1 MSFRLTVTSS
11 ILNKQARKTKLL
23 ISFKTSMKT
32 TTTTSLFSKFPT
44 KGRVA
49 ALWLAAASA
58 LTGCGDIFE
67 PTISEICESH
77 SEICLDLSL
86 DARCRAERAE
96 IIRLRYYNQD
106 SIDEAYK
113 YPLLLHFEE
122 YLVCVEEAQHIEHVK
137 RKGKEAT
144 RLKGVITAQREI
156 KRLSRET
163 KNSLDPY
170 LSYYHWTRYN
180 DKDAFHRFER
190 YAASNRVSDPKLLVE
205 LASVQIKTDQERT
218 VNTLYRAL
226 SLYTDSDNIDV
237 SIFYSLASMG
247 MDKDNFRLA
256 YVWYGVA
263 EYYDERLNETQR
275 MQLGKKYALP
285 VEILDNIVDEIVS
298 SLNSATFDAD
308 SLKLHKI

>member
-1 MSFRLTVTSS
+1 M
-11 ILNKQARKTKLL
+11 L
-23 ISFKTSMKT
+23 ISFKTPMKT
-32 TTTTSLFSKFPT
+32 PKTERLFSKFPT
-44 KGRVA
+44 KGPIATLLLVA
-49 ALWLAAASA
+49 ATT
-58 LTGCGDIFE
+58 LTGCDDLFE
-67 PTISEICESH
+67 PTISEICESN

-106 SIDEAYK
+106 SKDEAYK
-113 YPLLLHFEE
+113 YPLLLNFEE
-122 YLVCVEEAQHIEHVK
+122 YLTCVEEVQHIEHVK

-190 YAASNRVSDPKLLVE
+190 YAASNRVSDPKLLVA
-205 LASVQIKTDQERT
+205 LASVQIKSDPERT
-218 VNTLYRAL
+218 IDTLYRAL
-226 SLYTDSDNIDV
+226 SLYTNSDDIDV

-247 MDKDNFRLA
+247 MSSDNHRLA

-263 EYYDERLNETQR
+263 ENYDERINETQR
-275 MQLGKKYALP
+275 EHLGQKYALP
-285 VEILDNIVDEIVS
+285 VEILDSIVDEIVS
-298 SLNSATFDAD
+298 SLNSTTFNAA
-308 SLKLHKI
+308 SLKLDKL

>member
-1 MSFRLTVTSS
+1 M
-11 ILNKQARKTKLL
+11 

-32 TTTTSLFSKFPT
+32 TVTESLFSKFPT
-44 KGRVA
+44 KVGIA
-49 ALWLAAASA
+49 TLWLSVTS
-58 LTGCGDIFE
+58 LTGCGDLFE

-77 SEICLDLSL
+77 SEICTDLSL

-106 SIDEAYK
+106 SKDEAYK
-113 YPLLLHFEE
+113 YPLLLNFEE
-122 YLVCVEEAQHIEHVK
+122 YLTCVEEVQHIEHIK

-163 KNSLDPY
+163 KDSLDPY

-190 YAASNRVSDPKLLVE
+190 YAASNRVSDPRLLVE

-218 VNTLYRAL
+218 ISTLYRAL
-226 SLYTDSDNIDV
+226 SLYTDSDDIDV

-247 MDKDNFRLA
+247 MDRDNFRLA

-263 EYYDERLNETQR
+263 ESYDERLNKTQR
-275 MQLGKKYALP
+275 MQLGQKYALP
-285 VEILDNIVDEIVS
+285 VEILDNIIDEIVS
-298 SLNSATFDAD
+298 SLESTTFDAS
-308 SLKLHKI
+308 SLKLYKL

>member
-1 MSFRLTVTSS
+1 M
-11 ILNKQARKTKLL
+11 L

-32 TTTTSLFSKFPT
+32 TVTESLFSKFPT
-44 KGRVA
+44 KVGMA
-49 ALWLAAASA
+49 TLWLSVTS
-58 LTGCGDIFE
+58 LTGCGDLFE

-77 SEICLDLSL
+77 SEICTDLSL

-106 SIDEAYK
+106 SKDEAYK
-113 YPLLLHFEE
+113 YPLLLNFEE

-163 KNSLDPY
+163 KDSLDPY

-180 DKDAFHRFER
+180 DKNAFHRFER

-218 VNTLYRAL
+218 ISTLYRAL
-226 SLYTDSDNIDV
+226 SLYTDSDDIDV

-263 EYYDERLNETQR
+263 EHYDDRLNETQR
-275 MQLGKKYALP
+275 MQLGQKYALP
-285 VEILDNIVDEIVS
+285 VEILDNIIDEIVS
-298 SLNSATFDAD
+298 SLNSATFDAT
-308 SLKLHKI
+308 SLKLNKL

>member
-32 TTTTSLFSKFPT
+32 PTSESLFSKFPT
-44 KGRVA
+44 KGRIA
-49 ALWLAAASA
+49 TLWLLVSAS
-58 LTGCGDIFE
+58 LTGCGDLFE
-67 PTISEICESH
+67 PTISEICETH

-86 DARCRAERAE
+86 DARCRGERAE
-96 IIRLRYYNQD
+96 IIRLRYYN
-106 SIDEAYK
+106 AYM
-113 YPLLLHFEE
+113 YPLLLNFEE
-122 YLVCVEEAQHIEHVK
+122 YLTCVEEVQHIEHVK

-163 KNSLDPY
+163 KDSLDPY

-190 YAASNRVSDPKLLVE
+190 FAASDRVSDPKLLVA
-205 LASVQIKTDQERT
+205 LASVQIKTDQKRT
-218 VNTLYRAL
+218 IETLYRAL
-226 SLYTDSDNIDV
+226 SLYTDSDDIDV

-247 MDKDNFRLA
+247 LDVDNYRLA

-263 EYYDERLNETQR
+263 EAFDERLNDTQR
-275 MQLGKKYALP
+275 VQLGQRYALP
-285 VEILDNIVDEIVS
+285 VDILDNIVDEIVS

-308 SLKLHKI
+308 SLKLNKL